1 MAVTAL
7 ERKRQ
12 QRERDKLTEE
22 ERLSRCKSRTL
33 KLDLFKAT
41 DAKLIEI
48 MARLDIEEPQD
59 VLTRLVHGA
68 SRLDDES
75 LQELTAL

>member
-12 QRERDKLTEE
+12 QRERDKLTEV
-22 ERLSRCKSRTL
+22 
-33 KLDLFKAT
+33 
-41 DAKLIEI
+41 
-48 MARLDIEEPQD
+48 MARLGIEEPQD
-59 VLTRLVHGA
+59 VLTRLIHGA

-75 LQELTAL
+75 LQELTEL